1 MGSSIDAAGT
11 SVYPPMGDAVPTK
24 VDVDADLGRLL
35 LAGVR
40 A

>member
-1 MGSSIDAAGT
+1 MGSSIDVAGT

-35 LAGVR
+35 LACVR